1 MAQLWYAEVPTPPRQ
16 PFGTEPSDTF
26 QEKAEP
32 YVAWATREYVAMDGA
47 LPLDERLPSTR
58 SGFFKITF
66 LVPAKPGT
74 DFGAFFDHWLDVHI
88 PNVRQTMEAV
98 GGFRYAVSH
107 SLEPETGPFA
117 GQAELY
123 FPNASGWARYR
134 DHIRPDGMQEWVDAE
149 RMVIF
154 NSGTE
159 MVGIA

>member
-1 MAQLWYAEVPTPPRQ
+1 M
-16 PFGTEPSDTF
+16 
-26 QEKAEP
+26 
-32 YVAWATREYVAMDGA
+32 
-47 LPLDERLPSTR
+47 
-58 SGFFKITF
+58 
-66 LVPAKPGT
+66 PAKPGT